1 MFLQALDALAHRA
14 MGDVHLLRGMREIQV
29 PGSRFEEAKRLER
42 GKYARHAEMIP
53 VPPAGVEALIPK
65 PDRVNPDSLWSAA
78 NTAKKQT

>member
-1 MFLQALDALAHRA
+1 
-14 MGDVHLLRGMREIQV
+14 
-29 PGSRFEEAKRLER
+29 
-42 GKYARHAEMIP
+42 MIP